1 MRSSASLRTIARPA
15 RPRGAAAALLC
26 AALLPGTLSPTTG
39 AWAQAPEAF
48 YKGRQIT
55 FLVGAGAGGGY
66 DAYFRSFARY
76 LVRHIPGAPT
86 IVNKNMP
93 AASGLAAANTLYTS
107 ADKDGATIGAF
118 PNNIPMDPL
127 FGNPGARYDAQKLNW
142 LGSIGKLENVCA
154 TWITSPI
161 KTIAEAREREVIVA
175 AAAATSN
182 SAIMPKVL
190 NALLGTRFKIVS
202 GYDPGSGMTLALES
216 GETEGVCGL
225 SWSTMKAARPHWI
238 KDHKLNV
245 IVQMGLTKLPELP
258 DVPSALELVSDPVK
272 RQVLELILMRQEIGR
287 PVAAP
292 PGVPA
297 ERLEVLR
304 RAFDETMRD
313 PEFLAEAEKLQL
325 EIEPLSAHQI
335 DALLANAF
343 ATPKPIVAQA
353 AELIE
358 PSAQK

>member
-1 MRSSASLRTIARPA
+1 MCAPSASRLAATGLSVIGALVIAVALPA
-15 RPRGAAAALLC
+15 ASAL
-26 AALLPGTLSPTTG
+26 
-39 AWAQAPEAF
+39 AQAPESF
-48 YKGRQIT
+48 FKGRQIT
-55 FLVGAGAGGGY
+55 FLIGAGAGGGY
-66 DAYFRSFARY
+66 DVYFRTFARY

-86 IVNKNMP
+86 IVPKNMP

-107 ADKDGATIGAF
+107 ADRDGATIGAF
-118 PNNIPMDPL
+118 PNNIPMDTL

-161 KTIAEAREREVIVA
+161 KTIAQAREREVIVA

-190 NALLGTRFKIVS
+190 NALLGTKFKIVA

-238 KDHKLNV
+238 KDNKLNV
-245 IVQMGLTKLPELP
+245 IVQLGLAKLPELP
-258 DVPSALELVSDPVK
+258 DVPSALDLVSDPVK
-272 RQVLELILMRQEIGR
+272 REVLELILIRQEIGR

-297 ERLEVLR
+297 DRLEALR
-304 RAFDETMRD
+304 RAFDDTMKD
-313 PEFLAEAEKLQL
+313 PEFLAEAAKAQL
-325 EIEPLSAHQI
+325 EIEPLTAREI
-335 DALLANAF
+335 DTLLANAF
-343 ATPKPIVAQA
+343 ATPRAIVAQA

-358 PSAQK
+358 PSAPK

>member
-1 MRSSASLRTIARPA
+1 MTIGTTTRLTATCLVLIA
-15 RPRGAAAALLC
+15 G
-26 AALLPGTLSPTTG
+26 LLPAASAL
-39 AWAQAPEAF
+39 AQTPEAF
-48 YKGRQIT
+48 FKGRQIT
-55 FLVGAGAGGGY
+55 FLLGAGAGGGY
-66 DAYFRSFARY
+66 DVYFRTFARY
-76 LVRHIPGAPT
+76 LVHHIPGAPT
-86 IVNKNMP
+86 IVPKNMP

-107 ADKDGATIGAF
+107 AERDGSTIGAF
-118 PNNIPMDPL
+118 PNNIPMDTL

-161 KTIAEAREREVIVA
+161 KTIAQAREHEVIVA

-190 NALLGTRFKIVS
+190 NALLGTKFKIVA

-216 GETEGVCGL
+216 GETEGICGL

-238 KDHKLNV
+238 KDNKLNV
-245 IVQMGLTKLPELP
+245 IVQLGLAKLPELP
-258 DVPSALELVSDPVK
+258 NVPAALDLVTDPVK
-272 RQVLELILMRQEIGR
+272 KQVLALILMRQEIGR

-297 ERLEVLR
+297 DRLEVLR
-304 RAFDETMRD
+304 RAFADTMKD
-313 PEFLAEAEKLQL
+313 PAFLAEAEKLQL
-325 EIEPLSAHQI
+325 EIEPLSAREI
-335 DALLANAF
+335 DALLTNAF
-343 ATPKPIVAQA
+343 ATPKAIVQQA

>member
-1 MRSSASLRTIARPA
+1 VAIGTVTRLSVMRAILIAVWLPAASAL
-15 RPRGAAAALLC
+15 
-26 AALLPGTLSPTTG
+26 
-39 AWAQAPEAF
+39 AQTPEGF
-48 YKGRQIT
+48 FKGRQIT
-55 FLVGAGAGGGY
+55 FLIGAGAGGGY
-66 DAYFRSFARY
+66 DVYFRTFARY
-76 LVRHIPGAPT
+76 VVHHIPGAPT
-86 IVNKNMP
+86 IVPKNMP
-93 AASGLAAANTLYTS
+93 AASGLAAANTLYMS

-118 PNNIPMDPL
+118 PNNIPMDTL
-127 FGNPGARYDAQKLNW
+127 FGNPGARYDAKKLNW

-161 KTIAEAREREVIVA
+161 KTIAHAREREVIVA

-190 NALLGTRFKIVS
+190 NALLGTKFKIVA

-238 KDHKLNV
+238 KDNKLNV
-245 IVQMGLTKLPELP
+245 IVQLGLAKLPELP
-258 DVPSALELVSDPVK
+258 DVPSALDLVNDPVRK
-272 RQVLELILMRQEIGR
+272 QVLELILVRQEIGR
-287 PVAAP
+287 PLAAP

-297 ERLEVLR
+297 DRVELLR

-325 EIEPLSAHQI
+325 EIEPLSAREI
-335 DALLANAF
+335 DTLLADAF
-343 ATPKPIVAQA
+343 AAPKAIVQQA

>member
-1 MRSSASLRTIARPA
+1 MCAPSASRTAATRFSVVGALVIAATLPA
-15 RPRGAAAALLC
+15 ASAL
-26 AALLPGTLSPTTG
+26 
-39 AWAQAPEAF
+39 AQAPEGF
-48 YKGRQIT
+48 FKGRQIT
-55 FLVGAGAGGGY
+55 FLIGAGAGGGY
-66 DAYFRSFARY
+66 DVYFRTFGRY
-76 LVRHIPGAPT
+76 LVHHIAGAPT
-86 IVNKNMP
+86 IVPKNMP

-107 ADKDGATIGAF
+107 ADRDGTTIGAF
-118 PNNIPMDPL
+118 PNNIPMDTL
-127 FGNPGARYDAQKLNW
+127 FGNPGARYDARKLNW

-161 KTIAEAREREVIVA
+161 KTIAQAREREVIVA

-190 NALLGTRFKIVS
+190 NALLGTKFKIVG

-225 SWSTMKAARPHWI
+225 SWSTMKAARPQWI
-238 KDHKLNV
+238 RDHKLNV
-245 IVQMGLTKLPELP
+245 LVQLGLAKLPELP
-258 DVPSALELVSDPVK
+258 DVPSALDLVSDPVK
-272 RQVLELILMRQEIGR
+272 KEVLELILIRQEIGR

-297 ERLEVLR
+297 DRLEALR
-304 RAFDETMRD
+304 RAFDDTMKD
-313 PEFLAEAEKLQL
+313 PEFLAEAAKAQL
-325 EIEPLSAHQI
+325 EIEPLTAREI

-343 ATPKPIVAQA
+343 ATPKSIVAQA